1 MGVDWIVESALC
13 CSELYTLGHHQ
24 TTSFFIKTG
33 VRFQRRVPGFKEK
46 NSESPRKLRTNTLLM
61 QALLSS
67 MLRLYQSRCAG
78 VRFKQRE
85 LTKSSFCWAF
95 NNWLAVRWFRQHWM
109 HRAETKL
116 LEVLKNSEEKKRTN
130 TKLGRCKGYRQHHII
145 EAHFRPLLCFM
156 NMINKP
162 HFEHILNVLPLC

>member
-1 MGVDWIVESALC
+1 MLSRPFRQKQPSKARNLYIWTNITAIGKASVRNFFNGRWPNSWVRTLQQRAVHTWPSSDNLILYQNWCQVPAQSAW
-13 CSELYTLGHHQ
+13 
-24 TTSFFIKTG
+24 
-33 VRFQRRVPGFKEK
+33 FQRL
-46 NSESPRKLRTNTLLM
+46 KLWKPKKITLLM

-78 VRFKQRE
+78 VRFKRRE

-116 LEVLKNSEEKKRTN
+116 LEALKNKN
-130 TKLGRCKGYRQHHII
+130 
-145 EAHFRPLLCFM
+145 
-156 NMINKP
+156 
-162 HFEHILNVLPLC
+162 